1 MFVHVRAFTHI
12 HPRPFPLFAPFSS
25 CSEFSTGKFGCRYA
39 TTAAGCHLTN
49 GAGWNTANC
58 GSGGTDCKLTTLT
71 TTAVAITGGKR
82 RREKKSVL
90 YYTVLYCVVCCAVCC
105 AVCEGISAYL
115 CVLLT
120 RSTTCFPLL
129 LPLLLPPSQNPPLNS
144 AICVTVATRLIRMSM
159 VGPQPTHRP
168 RAKRSVKHIPV
179 AGEAIRLL

>member
-90 YYTVLYCVVCCAVCC
+90 YYAVCC
-105 AVCEGISAYL
+105 AVCEGISVYL

-120 RSTTCFPLL
+120 RSTT
-129 LPLLLPPSQNPPLNS
+129 PSSSPS
-144 AICVTVATRLIRMSM
+144 SSFSE
-159 VGPQPTHRP
+159 PTTQLGNMCHGGNAP
-168 RAKRSVKHIPV
+168 HPYVEGGA
-179 AGEAIRLL
+179 AANTQAACQALCEAHSGCR